1 MQFRHFSLPVCEF
14 SFQLSINRIKDL
26 PQYSAS
32 LLLSPSTLRNL
43 LVTPRI
49 VDRRHHTQREML
61 SSNRRNR
68 LGFGAFAALLLCVGI
83 PVVQSRH
90 SASVRDER
98 TLYGHRQLNEAPLL
112 LRVYDEAWKLAAG
125 STLSSGESV
134 TTLETTCKKR
144 KSGKGKGKK
153 GGKGN
158 KGSGPDDIVR
168 EPVGGKGKKGS
179 GPPDIV
185 RESDTESEESETES
199 GKGSGKG
206 KSKKSKSGKGS
217 KKSKKSKKS
226 KLPYCDDD
234 DDIVREPTPSVPT
247 PTAPSPTPDII
258 REPTAPVR
266 QPPDIVRESVTICDE
281 FFSGNATRN
290 TDSVPFKVFFT
301 IETDGTR
308 PTSDVLEDI
317 HDILRNNVAADLLGC
332 SRLSSRRLQTSSSN
346 QVVNIDFSNIVEST
360 TGMNS
365 FF

>member
-168 EPVGGKGKKGS
+168 EPVGGKARKEAARPTLYGSQIPSQRSQKPNQGKV
-179 GPPDIV
+179 PV
-185 RESDTESEESETES
+185 RAKVKRANLARDRRRARNRRKANS
-199 GKGSGKG
+199 
-206 KSKKSKSGKGS
+206 
-217 KKSKKSKKS
+217 
-226 KLPYCDDD
+226 
-234 DDIVREPTPSVPT
+234 
-247 PTAPSPTPDII
+247 PTAMTTMILSGSPHPLYLLQ
-258 REPTAPVR
+258 RHRVR
-266 QPPDIVRESVTICDE
+266 RRILFESQRPRFVNRQI
-281 FFSGNATRN
+281 S
-290 TDSVPFKVFFT
+290 SVKVLPF
-301 IETDGTR
+301 
-308 PTSDVLEDI
+308 
-317 HDILRNNVAADLLGC
+317 A
-332 SRLSSRRLQTSSSN
+332 TSSSAGTLLGIPTACLSKYSS
-346 QVVNIDFSNIVEST
+346 QSKR
-360 TGMNS
+360 TGRDPPVMS
-365 FF
+365 WRIFTIS